1 MNWLEIL
8 KSEMLEITKSAAY
21 EFFPPIGTYTE
32 PYYNLRFT
40 HVKQVEI
47 EALKLLKAHGGD
59 RDIVLAAV
67 WIHDR
72 YKPVLYGPDHGNKA
86 ADWTLENL
94 ESKGFPKEKVKA
106 VEYAVRN
113 HQGWDKTQNPLET
126 LEAKIL
132 WDADKIAHRGPRFV
146 FQTFMLF
153 TSNILYGEEHNH
165 NKEMEFNPTITLENI
180 MPALLRLKR
189 EPDDG
194 ETELNPFHL
203 EESLKIADE
212 KDEAANALI
221 EALEK
226 QL

>member
-1 MNWLEIL
+1 MDWLEIL

-21 EFFPPIGTYTE
+21 EYFPAIGAYTE
-32 PYYNLRFT
+32 PYYNLRFE
-40 HVKQVEI
+40 HVKQVET

-59 RDIVLAAV
+59 RDIVLASV

-86 ADWTLENL
+86 ADWILENL
-94 ESKGFPKEKVKA
+94 ESKGFPKKKVKA

-113 HQGWDKTQNPLET
+113 HQGWDKTQKSLET

-153 TSNILYGEEHNH
+153 TSEIMSKNDMAVGVKFE
-165 NKEMEFNPTITLENI
+165 PTIALENI
-180 MPALLRLKR
+180 MPVLLRLKHEIDYN
-189 EPDDG
+189 EP
-194 ETELNPFHL
+194 NPYHL
-203 EESLKIADE
+203 DESRKIAIE
-212 KDEAANALI
+212 KTEAVNAFM
-221 EALEK
+221 EALQK